1 MNSSLCS
8 ALITCSTVRSMA
20 RAVGRGKGRGI
31 RTKNQGWNQSKKPV
45 DALGLTQGA
54 PALNPAGSTNS
65 AHAFAGGCPN
75 STALHTACS
84 GSSNTLNP
92 LSKQRVTQQSQ
103 QLLLL
108 LCRESPCTHSS
119 PAAGCVPRI
128 PAHTSSP
135 GMGSSHSS
143 WVLPTPTCG
152 QEFFKEVEKIAFIES
167 HNGWCGR
174 DVKAHLVPLCAMGRD
189 TFH

>member
-20 RAVGRGKGRGI
+20 RAVGRGKGSWI

-75 STALHTACS
+75 STALHTPCS

-108 LCRESPCTHSS
+108 LLQGEPL
-119 PAAGCVPRI
+119 
-128 PAHTSSP
+128 HTQ
-135 GMGSSHSS
+135 
-143 WVLPTPTCG
+143 LTCC
-152 QEFFKEVEKIAFIES
+152 
-167 HNGWCGR
+167 W
-174 DVKAHLVPLCAMGRD
+174 LCAQNPSTHILPWDGEQPLLMGPSYTHMWPGILQGSRKNSI
-189 TFH
+189 H